1 MPDAAALVQRQLEA
15 YNARDLD
22 RFAATYSETV
32 RIYRM
37 PAAEPA
43 MSGMAQLRDTY
54 RQRFASPS
62 LHAELLNRI
71 VLGNK
76 VVDHERVTGIRSEP
90 VEAVAVYEVQHGLI
104 QTVWFFYP
112 GDASAWNPPGKT

>member
-32 RIYRM
+32 RIFRM

-43 MSGMAQLRDTY
+43 LSGMSQLRDTY

-90 VEAVAVYEVQHGLI
+90 VEAIAVYEVQGGLI

-112 GDASAWNPPGKT
+112 GEASAGNPPGKT